1 MSGCSPTRRPI
12 SAGVAATAGG
22 RYPQGMDAKLK
33 TPMTGRLSAE
43 ETARRGDEIYQR
55 DVRPLVEADH
65 HGEFVAIDVES
76 GSWTIAGDLYDA
88 RQRLRAKQPD
98 AIDVWLLR
106 VGHRALHHFGG
117 RPLRSA
123 E

>member
-1 MSGCSPTRRPI
+1 M
-12 SAGVAATAGG
+12 AATAGG

-76 GSWTIAGDLYDA
+76 GSWAIAGNLYDA
-88 RQRLRAKQPD
+88 RELLDEKQPD
-98 AIDVWLLR
+98 ALDVWLLR
-106 VGHRALHHFGG
+106 VGHRALHHFGRPSARYTRYTPARSGAHGG
-117 RPLRSA
+117 R
-123 E
+123 